1 MLNQYP
7 YTNYHDLNQDWILKQ
22 MQDNTA
28 HIDDVS
34 KDVDK
39 RIDDIK
45 QQINSFE
52 DEVNDKIN
60 SISYEGIKQ
69 YINEYFNQLM
79 INATYD
85 ADTETITLQRGTLD
99 G

>member
-28 HIDDVS
+28 
-34 KDVDK
+34 
-39 RIDDIK
+39 RI
-45 QQINSFE
+45 

-60 SISYEGIKQ
+60 SLSYEGIKQ
-69 YINEYFNQLM
+69 YIDEYFNQLM

-85 ADTETITLQRGTLD
+85 ADKETITLQRGTLN